1 MAGPYHATMRY
12 TLDRFET
19 ETSFLRSRKA
29 HNHSG
34 ITIQFPGLFAETG
47 SLVTASSSDES
58 CKPSVPQRWSHEV
71 FPHFRFWGGPQGSS
85 SANQWFPSS
94 GARILETRETTEGSA
109 ELKFRIHSPPA
120 ESLSLAGFR
129 HPM

>member
-1 MAGPYHATMRY
+1 MAGPYQATRRY

-47 SLVTASSSDES
+47 SLVTASSSGES
-58 CKPSVPQRWSHEV
+58 CKPSVPRRIVHGAPSNQRPEPAV
-71 FPHFRFWGGPQGSS
+71 TVLKTFAVLRER
-85 SANQWFPSS
+85 SAW
-94 GARILETRETTEGSA
+94 L
-109 ELKFRIHSPPA
+109 L
-120 ESLSLAGFR
+120 
-129 HPM
+129 